1 MNKNYKVVALAIMG
15 LILGGCAGLVRQSD
29 LDSWVGQPVAAL
41 DQQSFFLT
49 LPMIRT
55 KSSGGVEIRNYVNG
69 RNVRSCFGS
78 AYSYGTY
85 TSYSNYS
92 ATATCVGKKAACNNI
107 FYIKNGKVLEYRPT
121 GSGGAICFTDSRVL
135 PPAVVY

>member
-1 MNKNYKVVALAIMG
+1 MKISLRTVTVMMMA

-29 LDSWVGQPVAAL
+29 LDAWVGQPVAAL

-55 KSSGGVEIRNYVNG
+55 KSTGGVEIRNYVNG
-69 RNVRSCFGS
+69 RNIGSCFGS
-78 AYSYGTY
+78 GYAYGTY
-85 TSYSNYS
+85 TSYGNYS
-92 ATATCVGKKAACNNI
+92 ATATCIGKKQACNSI